1 MRGQT
6 NAPTSAVQA
15 DAQRAV
21 VTSHASHHHGAPTGD
36 ARALRVALSLL
47 AVFLV
52 VEVVAAFVAHSI
64 ALLADAGHL
73 LVDIGALAVSL
84 WAVRLAQRPASVDW
98 TFGLKRAEILAAA
111 MNGVTLVAISG
122 VIGFEAV
129 RRLQHPHHVEGGVVI
144 VVALVGVVTNLFA
157 ARVLARSSRTSLNVE
172 GSYRH
177 IVTDLYA
184 FIATLVAGVIIVAT
198 HFERADAIASLLVV
212 LLMLRAAYELL
223 RASGTILLEATP
235 SHVNL
240 HDLRA
245 HLLDVD
251 HVQSVH
257 DLHAWTV
264 TSGLP
269 VLTAHVVVDDECFQ
283 EGCVPRILDELQA
296 CLGGHFDIEHSTFQM
311 EPESHLGHEPGSH

>member
-1 MRGQT
+1 MHANGEGH
-6 NAPTSAVQA
+6 S
-15 DAQRAV
+15 
-21 VTSHASHHHGAPTGD
+21 VTSHASHHHGAPTSD
-36 ARALRVALSLL
+36 ARVLRVALGLL
-47 AVFLV
+47 TVYLV
-52 VEVVAAFVAHSI
+52 VEVVAAVVAHSL
-64 ALLADAGHL
+64 ALFADAGHL

-84 WAVRLAQRPASVDW
+84 WAVSLAQRPASVDW

-111 MNGVTLVAISG
+111 MNGVTLVVISG
-122 VIGFEAV
+122 VLGFEAV
-129 RRLQHPHHVEGGVVI
+129 RRLQHPHHVDGGVVI

-157 ARVLARSSRTSLNVE
+157 ARVLARSARTSLNVE

-184 FIATLVAGVIIVAT
+184 FIATVVAGVIIVTT
-198 HFERADAIASLLVV
+198 HVERADAVASLVVVV
-212 LLMLRAAYELL
+212 LMVKAAYELL

-240 HDLRA
+240 HEIRA
-245 HLLDVD
+245 HLLDVE

-264 TSGLP
+264 TSSLP
-269 VLTAHVVVDDECFQ
+269 ALTAHVVVDDECFQ

-311 EPESHLGHEPGSH
+311 EPRSHLGHEPGSH

>member
-1 MRGQT
+1 M
-6 NAPTSAVQA
+6 
-15 DAQRAV
+15 
-21 VTSHASHHHGAPTGD
+21 TSHASHHHGAPTSD
-36 ARALRVALSLL
+36 ARALRVALVLL

-52 VEVVAAFVAHSI
+52 VEVTAAFLAHSL

-111 MNGVTLVAISG
+111 MNGVTLVIISG
-122 VIGFEAV
+122 VVGFEAV
-129 RRLQHPHHVEGGVVI
+129 RRLQHPHHVDGGVVV

-157 ARVLARSSRTSLNVE
+157 ARVLARSARTSLNVE

-184 FIATLVAGVIIVAT
+184 FIATVVAGVIIVTT
-198 HFERADAIASLLVV
+198 HAERADAVASLVVVV
-212 LLMLRAAYELL
+212 LMLKAAYELL

-235 SHVNL
+235 SHLNL
-240 HDLRA
+240 HDIRA
-245 HLLDVD
+245 HLLEVE

-264 TSGLP
+264 TSSLP
-269 VLTAHVVVDDECFQ
+269 ALTAHVVVDDACFQ

-311 EPESHLGHEPGSH
+311 EPSSHLGHEPGSH